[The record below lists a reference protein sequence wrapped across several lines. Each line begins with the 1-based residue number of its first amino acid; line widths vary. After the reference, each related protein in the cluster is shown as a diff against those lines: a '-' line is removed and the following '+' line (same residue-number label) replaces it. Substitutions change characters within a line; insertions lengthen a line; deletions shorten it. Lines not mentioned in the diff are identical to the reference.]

1 MNHLVLVRASH
12 FLGKVWN
19 LSAPYWRSEEKWRA
33 WLLLIAVLAL
43 MLGTVYLDVLFNMW
57 NREFYNALEQ
67 KDYAAF
73 TRLLGQFALLAAI
86 FILASIYRVYFT
98 QMLEMRWR
106 AWLTREY
113 VDDWLAKQVYYR
125 LELDQHGA
133 DNPDQRIAEDVR
145 SFTVSTLGFTLGF
158 LNALVTLGSFV
169 AILWTVSAPLTF
181 VLGGSEFTIHGY
193 LVWAALIY
201 AIGGSFLAHR
211 FGRPLI
217 GLNFER
223 ERVEADFR
231 FSLMRLR
238 EHAEG
243 IALYRGEQHERTAL
257 LDRFDQIRLNWWDLM
272 RITKRLT
279 GFTAGY
285 AQLAIIF
292 PFLMAAPRYFSGAL
306 SLGGLMQITSAFGHV
321 QGALSWFVNNYNGLT
336 NWKAS
341 LDRLQTFHAALEG
354 AQAEESQAA
363 GALQMTPDAGRSIRA
378 EELDLVLPNGR
389 VILTGADLTIE
400 PGKRVFIS
408 GPSGSGKSMLFR
420 TLAGIW
426 PFGRGRICVPRD
438 AHVLFLPQRPYLP
451 NGTLRDVIL
460 YPAKPGSFS
469 DEQVRAVLRDV
480 KLDHVTE
487 RLNEWQN
494 WSMQLSGGEQQR
506 LAFARALL
514 HKPSWLFLDEATS
527 ALDETTEQHIYEL
540 MSQRL
545 ASSAIVSIAHRPAL
559 ARYHTERFKFV
570 LEGAG
575 MRLSPA

>member
-1 MNHLVLVRASH
+1 MNHLVLSRASH
-12 FLGKVWN
+12 FLGRVWS
-19 LSAPYWRSEEKWRA
+19 LAAPYWRSEEKWRA

-73 TRLLGQFALLAAI
+73 TGLLCQFALLAGI

-113 VDDWLAKQVYYR
+113 LDDWLAKQVYYR
-125 LELDQHGA
+125 LELDQHGT
-133 DNPDQRIAEDVR
+133 DNPDQRIAEDVK

-158 LNALVTLGSFV
+158 LNAFVTLGSFI
-169 AILWTVSAPLTF
+169 AILWTVSAPLKF

-257 LDRFDQIRLNWWDLM
+257 LDRFDQIQLNWWDLM
-272 RITKRLT
+272 SVTKRLT

-341 LDRLQTFHAALEG
+341 LDRLQTFHAALER
-354 AQAEESQAA
+354 AQAEEAEAA
-363 GALQMTPDAGRSIRA
+363 EGLQMTPDTGRSIRA

-400 PGKRVFIS
+400 PGKRIFIS

-451 NGTLRDVIL
+451 HGSLRDVIL
-460 YPAKPGSFS
+460 YPAKSGSFS
-469 DEQVRAVLRDV
+469 DDEVRAVLRDV
-480 KLDHVTE
+480 KLDHLTD
-487 RLNEWQN
+487 RLNEWEN
-494 WSMQLSGGEQQR
+494 WGMQLSGGEQQR

-527 ALDETTEQHIYEL
+527 ALDENTEQHIYEL
-540 MSQRL
+540 MGQQL